1 MTGNRL
7 LYLVQGIRDP
17 LWGFR
22 THVRNHLPP
31 ERKNTMASVVL
42 QQACIMLILIG
53 FGAACFRLKILS
65 EQSVSQLSS
74 LVLKVVNPIVILMSF
89 QRACDP
95 HLIADLGWTFLL
107 AVISY
112 AIAFAG
118 AYLCI
123 RDKAGRDTV
132 IERFSAVYSNC
143 GFMGIPLVQAMFGYE
158 GVFYLTAFIAVFN
171 AFVWSHGVM
180 QMSGQRSLKS
190 LLRVLRSPAIIAIA
204 VGLVMFFT
212 GLTLPEAGSAAAKD
226 ASVLMR
232 VLHTIGALLAEA
244 FGMVGSLNTP
254 LAMFVAGATI
264 IRTDIPAVLKKPR
277 IFYVSFLRLIAFPMV
292 TLLVFLLFPVDAIVE
307 MTVLAAASAP
317 CAAIC
322 TMMSL
327 TYKRNASYASEIFG
341 VSTLLSVAT
350 MPLMMVIYETLGK

>member
-1 MTGNRL
+1 
-7 LYLVQGIRDP
+7 
-17 LWGFR
+17 
-22 THVRNHLPP
+22 
-31 ERKNTMASVVL
+31 MATVVL

-53 FGAACFRLKILS
+53 FGAGCFRMKLLAKDV
-65 EQSVSQLSS
+65 VSQLSA

-89 QRACDP
+89 QRKCDS

-112 AIAFAG
+112 GIAFVG

-123 RDKAGRDTV
+123 PQKDGRETV
-132 IERFSAVYSNC
+132 IERFSTIYSNC

-158 GVFYLTAFIAVFN
+158 GVFYLTAFIATFN

-180 QMSGQRSLKS
+180 MMSGQRSFRS
-190 LLRVLRSPAIIAIA
+190 LLKVLRSPAIIAI
-204 VGLVMFFT
+204 VIGLVMFFT
-212 GLTLPEAGSAAAKD
+212 GLTLPEAGSSAASS
-226 ASVLMR
+226 ASHLVR
-232 VLHTIGALLAEA
+232 ILHSIGALISEA
-244 FGMVGSLNTP
+244 FNMVGSLNTP

-264 IRTDIPAVLKKPR
+264 IQTDLPAVLKKPR
-277 IFYVSFLRLIAFPMV
+277 VFYVCFLRLLLFPIA
-292 TLLVFLLFPVDAIVE
+292 TLLVFLLFPVDTIVE

-327 TYKRNASYASEIFG
+327 TYKRNAAYASEIFG

-350 MPLMMVIYETLGK
+350 MPLMMVIYEALSRIQ